1 MEGETKE
8 GGMDGNKKISIDGGK
23 RGASIKK
30 SKRMKLPTEVE
41 QSILEKPCT
50 DECTHM
56 LTAGDANSDL
66 CLYWFGTWQSLDI
79 QLENPAIL
87 QGEYDT
93 APSELGQSPNSGKRY
108 HTFFQG
114 HLGPVNLSSSA
125 DTTDSL
131 VMENRTQCKSC

>member
-1 MEGETKE
+1 MAKLGHPT
-8 GGMDGNKKISIDGGK
+8 GK
-23 RGASIKK
+23 S
-30 SKRMKLPTEVE
+30 
-41 QSILEKPCT
+41 
-50 DECTHM
+50 
-56 LTAGDANSDL
+56 
-66 CLYWFGTWQSLDI
+66 
-79 QLENPAIL
+79 IL